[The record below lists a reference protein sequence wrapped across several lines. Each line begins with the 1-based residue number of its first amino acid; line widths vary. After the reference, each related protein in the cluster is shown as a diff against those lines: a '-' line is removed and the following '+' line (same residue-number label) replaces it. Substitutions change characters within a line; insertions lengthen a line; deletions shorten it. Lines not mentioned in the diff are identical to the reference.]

1 MIEHQLTVL
10 VVDDDEDACAIMTA
24 ALGKAGFATRVAHS
38 GSAALTEF
46 RRLAPDMIMLDV
58 DMPDMDGHAVCSILR
73 LEADPLM
80 PIVMVTGMDDLQ
92 SIELAYQNG
101 ATDFIAKPVNWGL
114 VGHRVRY
121 LFRGF
126 QAALTLRN
134 AEARHAGVLDAIPD
148 LLFEV
153 DQTGRCIDCRIPS
166 SHVLS
171 SYARSFT
178 DKSFNDILDPEA
190 AAVCN
195 LALSDALRDG
205 HSEGAQ
211 FSIKLDNRITWFE
224 LSISRK
230 PDTRAD
236 QNSVIML
243 ARDITERR
251 AIHERVTRL
260 AFYDELTG
268 LPNRQSFLQRV
279 DKEIRRASL
288 SNRQLAV
295 LFMDLDGFKNVND
308 TLGHAS
314 GDVLL
319 KWTAERLK
327 ECLRPGDLVS
337 RASNLPSNQFLALV
351 DDIEIARLGGDEFTV
366 LILEVLEAQDAMG
379 VARRIVDTMRR
390 PFVLEGRQITLTT
403 SIGIAVYPAD
413 GVDGATLLKH
423 ADTAMYHAKRTG
435 RDNAKLYSSALTR
448 EITQRIELETSLR
461 TALEKDE
468 FHLVYQPQI
477 ELTSG
482 RTSSV
487 EALIRWEHPTR
498 GLIPPLDFIP
508 MAEETGL
515 IERIGEWVLR
525 TAIRDTRQWVSAGSD
540 IIVAVNLS
548 PVQFANPDLAQLI
561 LSMLADADLPPKH
574 LEIEVT
580 ESTLMEN
587 SISIRETLRTLRQQ
601 GVHIALDDFGTGYSS
616 LSYLTRMPISRIKVD
631 RCFVSDLMNDVESVT
646 IVRAVLAMAHSLGM
660 VVTAEGVETEAQAA
674 LLESMACDAQQGF
687 YYSKPVTA
695 GDIPLLLARPW
706 MLPNYSQL
714 KSTSNR

>member
-1 MIEHQLTVL
+1 MIENQLSIL
-10 VVDDDEDACAIMTA
+10 VVDDDEDACTIMCA

-58 DMPDMDGHAVCSILR
+58 DMPDMDGHAVCSTLR
-73 LEADPLM
+73 LEADPLL
-80 PIVMVTGMDDLQ
+80 PIVMVTGMDDLK

-121 LFRGF
+121 LFRGY

-134 AEARHAGVLDAIPD
+134 AEARHAGVLNAIPD

-153 DQTGRCIDCRIPS
+153 DQNGRCIDCRIPS
-166 SHVLS
+166 SHALS
-171 SYARSFT
+171 SFARSFT
-178 DKSFNDILDPEA
+178 DKTFNDILGPEA
-190 AAVCN
+190 ADVCN
-195 LALSDALRDG
+195 LALQDALRDG

-211 FSIKLDNRITWFE
+211 FSIELENRTTWFE

-230 PDTRAD
+230 PDTRASER
-236 QNSVIML
+236 SVIML

-260 AFYDELTG
+260 AFFDELTG
-268 LPNRQSFLQRV
+268 LPNRQSFLERV

-288 SNRQLAV
+288 ANRQLAV

-327 ECLRPGDLVS
+327 ECLRPGDLIS
-337 RASNLPSNQFLALV
+337 RVSNLPSTQLLALAE
-351 DDIEIARLGGDEFTV
+351 DIEIARLGGDEFTA
-366 LILEVLEAQDAMG
+366 LIVDMQTSQDAMG
-379 VARRIVDTMRR
+379 VARRIVETMRR
-390 PFVLEGRQITLTT
+390 PFVLEGREITLTT
-403 SIGIAVYPAD
+403 SIGIAVYPED
-413 GVDGATLLKH
+413 GTDGATLLKH

-435 RDNAKLYSSALTR
+435 RNNAKLYSSALTR
-448 EITQRIELETSLR
+448 EITQRIELESSLR
-461 TALEKDE
+461 NALEKNE
-468 FHLVYQPQI
+468 FHLLYQPQI
-477 ELTSG
+477 ALTSR
-482 RTSSV
+482 RTASV
-487 EALIRWEHPTR
+487 EALIRWQHPTR
-498 GLIPPLDFIP
+498 GLIPPLEFIP
-508 MAEETGL
+508 LAEETGL

-525 TAIRDTRQWVSAGSD
+525 TAISDVKEWVSAGSNVT
-540 IIVAVNLS
+540 VAVNLS
-548 PVQFANPDLAQLI
+548 PVQFADPNLAEHI
-561 LSMLADADLPPKH
+561 LSMLADADLPPAH

-587 SISIRETLRTLRQQ
+587 SSSIRETLRTLRHH

-616 LSYLTRMPISRIKVD
+616 LAYLTRMPISRIKVD
-631 RCFVSDLMNDVESVT
+631 RCFVNDLMNDVESVA

-660 VVTAEGVETEAQAA
+660 EVTAEGVETEDQAA

-687 YYSKPVTA
+687 YYSKPVPA
-695 GDIPLLLARPW
+695 ADIPSLLVSPW
-706 MLPNYSQL
+706 VHPDFSRLQA
-714 KSTSNR
+714 TSNR

>member
-1 MIEHQLTVL
+1 MTGHQLTVL
-10 VVDDDEDACAIMTA
+10 VVDDDADACTIMCA
-24 ALGKAGFATRVAHS
+24 ALHKAGFATRVAHS
-38 GSAALTEF
+38 GTAALVEF
-46 RRLAPDMIMLDV
+46 RRSPPDMIMLDV
-58 DMPDMDGHAVCSILR
+58 DMPDMDGHAVCAALR
-73 LEADPLM
+73 LEADPLL

-92 SIELAYQNG
+92 SIELAYQTG
-101 ATDFIAKPVNWGL
+101 ATDFFAKPVNWGL

-121 LFRGF
+121 LFRGY

-153 DQTGRCIDCRIPS
+153 DQNGRCIDCRIPS

-171 SYARSFT
+171 TYARWFT
-178 DKSFNDILDPEA
+178 DKSFNEFLGPEA
-190 AAVCN
+190 AAICN
-195 LALSDALRDG
+195 LALEDAIRDG

-211 FSIKLDNRITWFE
+211 FRLELEGRTTWFE

-230 PDTRAD
+230 PETRSE
-236 QNSVIML
+236 QRSVIIL

-260 AFYDELTG
+260 AFFDELTG
-268 LPNRQSFLQRV
+268 LPNRQSFLERV
-279 DKEIRRASL
+279 DKEIRRAGL
-288 SNRQLAV
+288 ANRQLSV

-327 ECLRPGDLVS
+327 ECLRPGDLVG
-337 RASNLPSNQFLALV
+337 RASNLPGNQLMALAEK
-351 DDIEIARLGGDEFTV
+351 IEIARLGGDEFTV
-366 LILEVLEAQDAMG
+366 LILDMQTPQDATG
-379 VARRIVDTMRR
+379 IARRIVDTMRR

-403 SIGIAVYPAD
+403 SIGIAVYPED

-435 RDNAKLYSSALTR
+435 RNNAKLYSSALTR
-448 EITQRIELETSLR
+448 EITQRIELESSLR
-461 TALEKDE
+461 NALEKNE

-482 RTSSV
+482 RTASV
-487 EALIRWEHPTR
+487 EALIRWDHPVR

-508 MAEETGL
+508 LAEETGL
-515 IERIGEWVLR
+515 IDRIGEWVLR
-525 TAIRDTRQWVSAGSD
+525 TAIRDTKRWVDQGAD
-540 IIVAVNLS
+540 ITVAVNLS
-548 PVQFANPDLAQLI
+548 PVQFANPH
-561 LSMLADADLPPKH
+561 LADLVLSVLADEGLAPAH
-574 LEIEVT
+574 LELEVT

-587 SISIRETLRTLRQQ
+587 SGSIRDALKALQSK
-601 GVHIALDDFGTGYSS
+601 GVRIALDDFGTGYSS
-616 LSYLTRMPISRIKVD
+616 LAYLTRMPISRIKVD
-631 RCFVSDLMNDVESVT
+631 RCFVTGLMTDIENVA

-660 VVTAEGVETEAQAA
+660 EVTAEGVETQDQAE
-674 LLESMACDAQQGF
+674 LLRSMACDNQQGF
-687 YYSKPVTA
+687 YFSRPVRAT
-695 GDIPLLLARPW
+695 DIPELLDRHW
-706 MLPNYSQL
+706 SLPDCNLL
-714 KSTSNR
+714 KTVSSR